1 MMQRRSSSYQK
12 SQGAV
17 LLVSLVLLT
26 AMTIIGVAAID
37 SSSLQSQM
45 ARNSLYAQN
54 LYQKSLSE
62 IEAQYEKLK
71 GSDYLTSVLTAVTT
85 VGPDNDPGLTI
96 GDYSAETHDPNDAYT
111 QAVTVSFTGNGPP
124 PSGYSVGIFI
134 GKNFEVNS
142 VSTVAGTGSES
153 DQTQGL
159 NYPAPL

>member
-1 MMQRRSSSYQK
+1 MLQRKTASYRH

-26 AMTIIGVAAID
+26 AMTIIGVASID
-37 SSSLQSQM
+37 SATLQSQM

-62 IEAQYEKLK
+62 IEGQYEKLK
-71 GSDYLTSVLTAVTT
+71 GSDYLESILTSVTT
-85 VGPDNDPGLTI
+85 VGPDNDPGITI
-96 GDYSAETHDPNDAYT
+96 GDSGAATHDAYDAYT
-111 QAVTVSFTGNGPP
+111 QSVTVSYTGNGPP

>member
-1 MMQRRSSSYQK
+1 MIQRRSASHHK

-26 AMTIIGVAAID
+26 AMTIIGVASID
-37 SSSLQSQM
+37 SATLQSQM

-71 GSDYLTSVLTAVTT
+71 GSDYLTSILTAVTT
-85 VGPDNDPGLTI
+85 IGPDNDPGISIT
-96 GDYSAETHDPNDAYT
+96 DANVETHDVNDAYT
-111 QAVTVSFTGNGPP
+111 QSVSVAFTGNGPP

-142 VSTVAGTGSES
+142 VSTVTGTGSTS